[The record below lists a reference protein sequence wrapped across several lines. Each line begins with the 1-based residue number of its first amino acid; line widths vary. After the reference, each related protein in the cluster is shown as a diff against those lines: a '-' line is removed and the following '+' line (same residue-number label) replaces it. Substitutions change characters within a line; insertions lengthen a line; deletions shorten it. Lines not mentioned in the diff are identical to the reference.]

1 MTIDAWLRAA
11 LADADHRGIP
21 ELKPLLESLAVA
33 TRALRGANF
42 LHDPGGT
49 PAERPPGA
57 ADSGRVDPP
66 IPGPSSPRS

>member
-21 ELKPLLESLAVA
+21 ELKPLLENLALA

-42 LHDPGGT
+42 PLDPHGT
-49 PAERPPGA
+49 PAEQPPGA
-57 ADSGRVDPP
+57 AETGRVEPP
-66 IPGPSSPRS
+66 IPGPSSPRT